1 MMKEKHNQIVEEIDG
16 RLHSIREVRDEA
28 GELISRITTPLKVEL
43 KFEDIVQL
51 IGGALMLAVP
61 IALTEEVWILG
72 DTLPAGRIF
81 LITGLSLVI
90 NGFFIKMLFYR
101 DNLGE
106 YWVDF
111 LKRVFAAYTVALLV
125 SLSLLALF
133 DMGPLEDPVLAL
145 RRAVIIAFPASFA
158 AITVDYIR

>member
-1 MMKEKHNQIVEEIDG
+1 
-16 RLHSIREVRDEA
+16 
-28 GELISRITTPLKVEL
+28 
-43 KFEDIVQL
+43 
-51 IGGALMLAVP
+51 
-61 IALTEEVWILG
+61 
-72 DTLPAGRIF
+72 
-81 LITGLSLVI
+81 
-90 NGFFIKMLFYR
+90 MLFYR